1 MELNNI
7 VLFILSIPELMLHGS
22 RGMTTAAGNSSS
34 SGSKRIAPPK
44 LCKDVPYRS
53 WKNKLLMWKLVCNV
67 DVKEQG
73 IIVLLQSLNG
83 NKKAEKAVSSL
94 NAEMLYSNNGLNIL
108 LEKLDAVFQSEEIE
122 DACHTYLKF
131 SSCKHQPNMS
141 MNDFFY
147 RI

>member
-108 LEKLDAVFQSEEIE
+108 
-122 DACHTYLKF
+122 
-131 SSCKHQPNMS
+131 
-141 MNDFFY
+141 
-147 RI
+147 